1 MFERMTAGVRESVG
15 HTVRLTSLALAAAVG
30 MFVTMCFLCAAAF
43 VAVLQR
49 YGLVAACLTGAAIF
63 FVVTAIAAISYMIG
77 KGSPGRSKA
86 AGAHPAEAA
95 KSAAQS
101 LLADPMLLASG
112 LQVVRM
118 LGVKRLIP
126 ILAVGGLALGLLARS
141 QISHQ
146 AEPTE

>member
-1 MFERMTAGVRESVG
+1 MFQRMTADIRDSVG

-30 MFVTMCFLCAAAF
+30 LFITICFLCAAAF

-49 YGLVAACLTGAAIF
+49 YGLIAACLTGAAIF
-63 FVVTAIAAISYMIG
+63 FSVTLIAAISYMVRKRSLG
-77 KGSPGRSKA
+77 KPRA
-86 AGAHPAEAA
+86 PEARPAEAA
-95 KSAAQS
+95 RSAAQS

-118 LGVKRLIP
+118 IGMKRLIP

-141 QISHQ
+141 QMTEE
-146 AEPTE
+146 AEPAE